1 MPVLETSCEC
11 GELAAL
17 AGPGRV
23 GEARTPGI
31 RLENERIMAVL
42 AALPQLV
49 HQPEGFRQAELREIV
64 SLELTEP
71 YRPTQVGYDLRK
83 LRGKGLVERVSGRH
97 RYRATHEGIR
107 VAAFL
112 LKLRDGLLEPIL
124 GNRRPGPPARNIC
137 EPDRIYHAIAHELK
151 CLCDHLGLRA
161 A

>member
-1 MPVLETSCEC
+1 MSNAVNPAVDRS
-11 GELAAL
+11 
-17 AGPGRV
+17 AGGNGADYGQLQQV
-23 GEARTPGI
+23 VHGA
-31 RLENERIMAVL
+31 NERP
-42 AALPQLV
+42 LPADV
-49 HQPEGFRQAELREIV
+49 VEA
-64 SLELTEP
+64 
-71 YRPTQVGYDLRK
+71 PTQVGYDLRK

-124 GNRRPGPPARNIC
+124 GNRCPGPPARNIC
-137 EPDRIYHAIAHELK
+137 EPDRIYNAIAHELK